1 MNFIAKAMLKKQL
14 KNLPEDQ
21 REKIMKAFEKDPK
34 FFQDMAKQIQAKVKA
49 GKDQQTA
56 AMEVMMVNQ
65 RKFAE
70 LLK

>member
-1 MNFIAKAMLKKQL
+1 MNFLAKSILKKQL
-14 KNLPEDQ
+14 KNLPPEQ
-21 REKIMKAFEKDPK
+21 QEKILTAFEKDPK
-34 FFQDMAKQIQAKVKA
+34 FFQDMAKQIKAKVKA

-65 RKFAE
+65 RRFAE